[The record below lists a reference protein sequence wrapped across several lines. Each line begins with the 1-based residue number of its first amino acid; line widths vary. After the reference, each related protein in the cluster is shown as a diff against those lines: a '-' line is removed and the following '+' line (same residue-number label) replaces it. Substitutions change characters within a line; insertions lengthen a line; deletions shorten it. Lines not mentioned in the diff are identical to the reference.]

1 MIRMNENEVTAQ
13 KIDQIVNVL
22 KPQVFKELDGRKAK
36 IGHETEYDDSKWN
49 YKVSKNLNDCRFNY
63 NNKAAFLGDVYRYY
77 PFRLENYVSG
87 SSENETVE
95 SMRYEDNAIKK
106 AVMEKLLN
114 EWCKKEEAARS
125 QETINERVQHMKVR
139 LNESKAV
146 ADACG
151 ISVDTVLMIELADKI
166 DILSEEIRSFV
177 NRIHFRI

>member
-1 MIRMNENEVTAQ
+1 M
-13 KIDQIVNVL
+13 
-22 KPQVFKELDGRKAK
+22 
-36 IGHETEYDDSKWN
+36 
-49 YKVSKNLNDCRFNY
+49 
-63 NNKAAFLGDVYRYY
+63 GDVYRYY